1 MKLKMWELVKNLICM
16 IESLEQDL
24 ADAEAEVA
32 DLSAQLDSSQED
44 NAQLTLAMVR
54 GITP

>member
-16 IESLEQDL
+16 IEGYEKDL
-24 ADAEAEVA
+24 AAAEAEIA